1 MIGATFDSRE
11 SRVLTGLPAPRDA
24 QRRYAK
30 ISRWDLVFLLVVFLV
45 SPASAA
51 PFLVGTWFGNG
62 QPDDKSQMCMA
73 HMLPNGDFR
82 AEFRACIKG
91 KAIDEIQTGHWS
103 LDKDIETITL
113 STVNGA
119 PSADRCLQ
127 NPVPGRQAADLSLFG
142 TGWVYNS
149 RRVDDKFEMP
159 SCETIS

>member
-1 MIGATFDSRE
+1 M
-11 SRVLTGLPAPRDA
+11 
-24 QRRYAK
+24 
-30 ISRWDLVFLLVVFLV
+30 RWVCGLLVVCLV

-51 PFLVGTWFGNG
+51 PFLVGTWFGTG
-62 QPDDKSQMCMA
+62 QPDDKSQMFMA

-82 AEFRACIKG
+82 AEFRACTKG
-91 KAIDEIQTGHWS
+91 QAFDETQTGHWS

-113 STVNGA
+113 STVNGRA
-119 PSADRCLQ
+119 FVQTDVYKILFQ
-127 NPVPGRQAADLSLFG
+127 DGKRQTYRYLG